1 MSQKVALGV
10 DVGGST
16 VKFGLVDEEGN
27 VLSQEACS
35 TDAEYG
41 PHAVLRKVGEKIA
54 EWLEKS
60 PEIVGVGVGFPG
72 MVNREKEVCW
82 PPNFPG
88 WEVIN
93 PAEHLRPLIGESIPL
108 VVENDA
114 NVAAWAEAT
123 IGSARGEPHF
133 LYVTLGTGIGGCIIS
148 DGKIWRGATGGAG
161 EIGHMTVDVNGPIC
175 NCGARGCVEAYIG
188 SRYMTTYA
196 RQKMRRYPESLLHQL
211 MNEGSEL
218 TPKLINEAA
227 EGGDIFAQNFLTE
240 LGRILGAALASALNA
255 CDLHLCIVGGGLS
268 QAETFLLGQAR
279 RTLRA
284 RVLQP
289 IATDVQIRVA
299 AFSVNAGIVG
309 AAMLAMGSQFKGQ
322 N

>member
-1 MSQKVALGV
+1 MSRKVAIGV
-10 DVGGST
+10 DVGGGT
-16 VKFGLVDEEGN
+16 VKFGLVDEKGTILERDVRPTG
-27 VLSQEACS
+27 
-35 TDAEYG
+35 AENG
-41 PHAVLRKVGEKIA
+41 PNAVLRTVGEGLQAMIGKA
-54 EWLEKS
+54 
-60 PEIVGVGVGFPG
+60 PDAVGVGVGFPG
-72 MVNREKEVCW
+72 VVNHRKQVCW

-88 WEVIN
+88 WEVVD
-93 PAEHLRPLIGESIPL
+93 PAEHLRPMIGDSIPL
-108 VVENDA
+108 VIENDA

-123 IGSARGEPHF
+123 IGSAAGEPHF

-188 SRYMTTYA
+188 SRYMTSYA
-196 RQKMRRYPESLLHQL
+196 RQKMRRYPESMLHEM
-211 MNEGSEL
+211 MNGGKEL
-218 TPKLINEAA
+218 TPQLINEAA

-240 LGRILGAALASALNA
+240 LGRILGAALAGALNA

-289 IATDVQIRVA
+289 IAERPRVA
-299 AFSVNAGIVG
+299 DRG
-309 AAMLAMGSQFKGQ
+309 
-322 N
+322 